1 MLKQRIVT
9 AILLVALLLAAFFTL
24 SASGIALVLGGVVA
38 AAAWEWSALCKWTP
52 AARVAYVLALVV
64 GGAALVI
71 ATLADPRSAYAVYLL
86 AALWWIY
93 ALIDLL
99 GKGEGV
105 FHSTSGRAV
114 AGALIIVPVWVA
126 MTWLQA
132 MDPRRPLLA
141 LFVVVLVAIADTG
154 AYAAGHAFGRTKL
167 APAISPG
174 KTVEGV
180 IGGALAVL
188 LVAYFCGTM
197 IWQLR
202 DAQLGVWVALAFV
215 TGLVSV
221 VGDLTESK
229 MKRIAG
235 VKDSGTLLP
244 GHGGVLDRIDALT
257 AAAPVYALGWL
268 LLLQGRA

>member
-9 AILLVALLLAAFFTL
+9 AILLIALLLAAFFTL
-24 SASGIALVLGGVVA
+24 PAAGIALVLGLFVA
-38 AAAWEWSALCKWTP
+38 AGAWEWSALCKWTG
-52 AARVAYVLALVV
+52 AARGGYVVAIVVAGGALV
-64 GGAALVI
+64 A
-71 ATLADPRSAYAVYLL
+71 ATLTEPRAAYAVYLV
-86 AALWWIY
+86 AAAWWIY
-93 ALIDLL
+93 ALFDLARD
-99 GKGEGV
+99 GEGLL
-105 FHSTSGRAV
+105 HSATGRAV
-114 AGALIIVPVWVA
+114 AGTLIIIPVWVA
-126 MTWLQA
+126 MTWLHA
-132 MDPRRPLLA
+132 TDPRRPLLV

-180 IGGALAVL
+180 IGGAMAVL

-202 DAQLGVWVALAFV
+202 DARLGIWVALALV

-235 VKDSGTLLP
+235 VKDSGVLLP

-257 AAAPVYALGWL
+257 AAAPAYALGWL
-268 LLLQGRA
+268 LLLQGRT